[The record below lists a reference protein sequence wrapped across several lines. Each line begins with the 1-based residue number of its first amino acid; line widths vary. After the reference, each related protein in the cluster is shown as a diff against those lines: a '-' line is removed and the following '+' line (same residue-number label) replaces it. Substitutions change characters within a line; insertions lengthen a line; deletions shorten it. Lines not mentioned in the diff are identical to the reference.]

1 MWFWRIWASAQFPP
15 LDQRC
20 KHAGNPVYS
29 VQVMLSPIVGMVQAH
44 GLLTPEE
51 RKVWMLGLAAADISI
66 VDAVKRM
73 CHQEGGR
80 LAHSELLAGGWDNML
95 LAGWR
100 AE

>member
-1 MWFWRIWASAQFPP
+1 MWAYALTLVPG
-15 LDQRC
+15 L
-20 KHAGNPVYS
+20 
-29 VQVMLSPIVGMVQAH
+29 QVMLTPIKDMVQAH

-80 LAHSELLAGGWDNML
+80 LAHSELLAGGWNGVLRMRKSRSGRMCHQEGGRL
-95 LAGWR
+95 TH
-100 AE
+100 